1 MQSVRVGLLGL
12 VVTIFCLVPLAGALA
27 QIPGSSGSGSS
38 APPSSVQVFMPN
50 GGMPTHSLLMTVGS
64 DEGRTE
70 TVFTDSK
77 GIYSMRTPTAKA
89 VNYSVTIKGDDQTFE
104 TTTLAFRIEK
114 NSPGRFMVFLKP
126 IASPKLPVNG
136 VVDAATLESNIPSK
150 AHAAYQRGM
159 DLVGK
164 GQLEGAIPSLQEAIR
179 IYPDYLKARND
190 LGVVFMKLNRLD
202 EAAATFRQATEIN
215 KRFFHP
221 RMNLGIVLTQQH
233 KYKEA
238 LDVLEPLYEENHGML
253 EVRLAYARALEGA
266 GQLPEAEKI
275 YRSTLES
282 KNLPAATQADMH
294 FCLGVLLNRQR
305 RFGEAVTELQ
315 KAIALNDAANSH
327 LQLGAAL
334 MLLQQPNAAEHELLR
349 AYELGGQSA
358 GAAQLLLGN
367 LYYTQQRFSDAQ
379 HAFEQYLKDVPSAPN
394 APQVTRVIADIK
406 SKSRN

>member
-1 MQSVRVGLLGL
+1 MRRVGFGLRGL
-12 VVTIFCLVPLAGALA
+12 VLAIFCLAPLGSALA
-27 QIPGSSGSGSS
+27 QTPGSSSS
-38 APPSSVQVFMPN
+38 APPSSVQIFMPN
-50 GGMPTHSLLMTVGS
+50 GGMPTRALLMTLAS

-77 GIYSMRTPTAKA
+77 GIYAMRTPTARA
-89 VNYSVTIKGDDQTFE
+89 VNYTVTIKGDDQTFE
-104 TTTLAFRIEK
+104 TTALIFRIEK
-114 NSPGRFMVFLKP
+114 NSPGRFLVFLKP
-126 IASPKLPVNG
+126 IASAKLPVNG
-136 VVDAATLESNIPSK
+136 VVDASTLESNVPSK
-150 AHAAYQRGM
+150 AHAAYQRAM
-159 DLVGK
+159 VSIGK
-164 GQLEGAIPSLQEAIR
+164 GELESAIGSLQEAIR
-179 IYPDYLKARND
+179 LYPEYVRARND

-202 EAAATFRQATEIN
+202 EAAATFRQASDIN

-221 RMNLGIVLTQQH
+221 RMNLGIVLTKQG

-266 GQLPEAEKI
+266 GQLSDAEKI

-282 KNLPAATQADMH
+282 KNLPPETQADMH

-305 RFGEAVTELQ
+305 KFGDAVTELQ

-334 MLLQQPNAAEHELLR
+334 MLLQQPSAAEHELLR

-367 LYYTQQRFSDAQ
+367 IYYAQQRFSDAQ
-379 HAFEQYLKDVPSAPN
+379 RALEQFLKDVPSAPN
-394 APQVTRVIADIK
+394 APQITRVIADLK
-406 SKSRN
+406 TRSKN

>member
-1 MQSVRVGLLGL
+1 MRRVRFGLRGL
-12 VVTIFCLVPLAGALA
+12 VLAIFCLVPLGSALA
-27 QIPGSSGSGSS
+27 Q

-50 GGMPTHSLLMTVGS
+50 GGMPTRALLMTVSS

-77 GIYSMRTPTAKA
+77 GIYAMRTPTARA
-89 VNYSVTIKGDDQTFE
+89 VNYTVTLRSDDQTFA
-104 TTTLAFRIEK
+104 TTTSIFRIEK
-114 NSPGRFMVFLKP
+114 NSPGRFLVFLKP
-126 IASPKLPVNG
+126 IASAKLPVNG
-136 VVDAATLESNIPSK
+136 VVDVTTLESSVPSK
-150 AHAAYQRGM
+150 AHAAYQHAM
-159 DLVGK
+159 DFIGK
-164 GQLEGAIPSLQEAIR
+164 GQLESAIGSLQEAIR
-179 IYPDYLKARND
+179 LYPEYVRARND

-202 EAAATFRQATEIN
+202 EAAATFRQASDIN

-221 RMNLGIVLTQQH
+221 RMNLGIVLTRQG

-266 GQLPEAEKI
+266 GQLSDAEKI

-282 KNLPAATQADMH
+282 KNLPPETQADMH

-305 RFGEAVTELQ
+305 KFGDAVTELQ

-334 MLLQQPNAAEHELLR
+334 MLLQQPSAAEHELLR

-367 LYYTQQRFSDAQ
+367 IYYAQQRFSDAQ
-379 HAFEQYLKDVPSAPN
+379 RALEQFLKDVPSAPN
-394 APQVTRVIADIK
+394 APQITRVIADLK
-406 SKSRN
+406 TRSKN

>member
-1 MQSVRVGLLGL
+1 
-12 VVTIFCLVPLAGALA
+12 
-27 QIPGSSGSGSS
+27 
-38 APPSSVQVFMPN
+38 MPN
-50 GGMPTHSLLMTVGS
+50 GGMPTHSLLMTVVS

-77 GIYSMRTPTAKA
+77 GIYAMRTPTARA
-89 VNYSVTIKGDDQTFE
+89 VNYTVTLKGDDQTFE
-104 TTTLAFRIEK
+104 TTTLIFRIEK
-114 NSPGRFMVFLKP
+114 NSPARFIVFLKA
-126 IASPKLPVNG
+126 IASAKLPVNG
-136 VVDAATLESNIPSK
+136 VVDATTLESNVPSK
-150 AHAAYQRGM
+150 AHAAYQRAM
-159 DLVGK
+159 ESIGK
-164 GQLEGAIPSLQEAIR
+164 GQLEIAIPSLQEAIR
-179 IYPDYLKARND
+179 IYPEYVRARND

-253 EVRLAYARALEGA
+253 EVRLAYARALEGS
-266 GQLPEAEKI
+266 GQLSNAEKV
-275 YRSTLES
+275 YRSTLDS
-282 KNLPAATQADMH
+282 KNLPPATQADMH

-334 MLLQQPNAAEHELLR
+334 MLLQQPSAAEHELLR

-367 LYYTQQRFSDAQ
+367 IYYAQQRFSDAQ
-379 HAFEQYLKDVPSAPN
+379 RAFEQYLKDVPSAPN
-394 APQVTRVIADIK
+394 APQVTKVIADLK
-406 SKSRN
+406 SKSKN